1 MRMQV
6 KEQRFF
12 RKHYRR
18 AVQINVLVL
27 LPVSVLTTLVGKSMI
42 GQEKVSLLV
51 EDPRPVAE
59 AVKTLEANCG
69 CVITYED
76 PRYVHDSEIADVT
89 QSVRKDL
96 DRFKPGEAPRVLIPK
111 GGPLAVDYDALP
123 GTKVPINTLGTIQQ
137 LLNKHANAGGAGR
150 FRVEKQGEIF
160 YVMPTAFKN
169 SLGDIT
175 PQQSLLDTVISLPS
189 EERSGAQTLKA
200 LCNAISQQSQ
210 NLVLVGT
217 IPVNRFLHYHDNRG
231 LKSERARDALADLLR
246 SVDPNGNLSWQLL
259 GGPRSEER

>member
-1 MRMQV
+1 
-6 KEQRFF
+6 
-12 RKHYRR
+12 
-18 AVQINVLVL
+18 
-27 LPVSVLTTLVGKSMI
+27 
-42 GQEKVSLLV
+42 
-51 EDPRPVAE
+51 
-59 AVKTLEANCG
+59 
-69 CVITYED
+69 
-76 PRYVHDSEIADVT
+76 
-89 QSVRKDL
+89 
-96 DRFKPGEAPRVLIPK
+96 
-111 GGPLAVDYDALP
+111 
-123 GTKVPINTLGTIQQ
+123 
-137 LLNKHANAGGAGR
+137 
-150 FRVEKQGEIF
+150 
-160 YVMPTAFKN
+160 MPTAFKN

-259 GGPRSEER
+259 GGPGTDTYFLNIHRVKPLRQVGITFQMVQTSGKTRPQRIRFSVYSSKSNTLLCTWNGATRLFANKQYPAEESRSICGYRSFVTAADQLLKWFFISRITSQKTLKIQKVPANHSVSISLSDPRAGAIQNVVLV